1 MSKYYALYHRATKKF
16 CFRKSWIDE
25 MDFSDSCPP
34 QLWRNIGQAKGSITR
49 AINKANSL
57 YTTSSWKEFVLGV
70 EIFEVFISLGESKYS
85 NVFEVGKIK
94 SIRSKDK

>member
-1 MSKYYALYHRATKKF
+1 
-16 CFRKSWIDE
+16 
-25 MDFSDSCPP
+25 
-34 QLWRNIGQAKGSITR
+34 
-49 AINKANSL
+49 
-57 YTTSSWKEFVLGV
+57 VLGV